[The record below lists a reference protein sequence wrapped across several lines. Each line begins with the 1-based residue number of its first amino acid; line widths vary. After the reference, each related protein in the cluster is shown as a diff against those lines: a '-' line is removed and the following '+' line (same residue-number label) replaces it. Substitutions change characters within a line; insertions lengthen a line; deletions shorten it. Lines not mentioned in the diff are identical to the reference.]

1 MAPAKSDITHPPCSL
16 QLKAIAL
23 GVACAAGIHPLQ
35 VAAQDETAVIEEL
48 VVWGRSLQLLG
59 SADSAS
65 QGVVGYADFS
75 TRPLARVGELVEV
88 VPGMIATQHSGP
100 GKANQYFLR
109 GFNLDHG
116 SDFSTFFE
124 GMPVNFRTHAHA
136 QGYMDLNFIIPEI
149 IERVDFKKGPYSA
162 NTGDFSLAGTS
173 SMKTYDTLERGF
185 VEVTVGS
192 GDEIRVVAANS
203 FSTEQGSLLYA
214 LEHQQTNG
222 MFVLDQD
229 VRKYNGLLKYTGE
242 IDGIPS
248 QLTLTAY
255 DSEWISTNQVPQR
268 AVASGQ
274 IDRFGF
280 IDPDLGG
287 QSHRYSLSGRFELG
301 EWDLTAYASAYYM
314 SLINNPTYVLN
325 DPINGDEFEQED
337 ERLLFGGSLLR
348 KGAFDFLGLQ
358 AASLVGAEVRYD
370 DVQELN
376 LFNTRSRLRYDSV
389 REDDAQELSLS
400 AYAESEFMV
409 SEKLRLTTGLRVDYI
424 RFDVEALRPQNSG
437 SDNDALL
444 QPKFGLAYR
453 LADSL
458 EFYANYGHGFHSNDV
473 RAAVNRIDPITGED
487 TEAQDILV
495 EGRGGEIGFRYDNL
509 RGFNVTLTAFELATD
524 SELVFVG
531 DAGTT
536 EPSDPT
542 RRSGVELNAFYS
554 INDRLVID
562 FSAARASGHF
572 RGLPDGENSITDAHE
587 NVAAAGLSYVG
598 TQGITASLRL
608 RYFGDAALTEDE
620 SLMKED
626 STLVNAGVSYAFGAW
641 EMGIDALNLFDAE
654 DDDIAYFFESR
665 LPGELEA
672 VEDIHFHPSNPRI
685 IRAMLRYSF

>member
-1 MAPAKSDITHPPCSL
+1 MSFATKSTFSSL
-16 QLKAIAL
+16 HCRPLNAIAL
-23 GVACAAGIHPLQ
+23 GVALAASMHSM
-35 VAAQDETAVIEEL
+35 VVSAQSSSDVIEEV

-59 SADSAS
+59 SADSSS

-116 SDFSTFFE
+116 SDFSTFFD

-136 QGYMDLNFIIPEI
+136 QGYMDLNFIIPEV
-149 IERVDFKKGPYSA
+149 IERIDFKKGPYFA

-173 SMKTYDTLERGF
+173 SMKTYDSLERGF

-192 GDEIRVVAANS
+192 GDEIRLVAADS
-203 FSTEQGSLLYA
+203 VSTEVGSLLYA

-242 IDGIPS
+242 IAGIPS
-248 QLTLTAY
+248 QLTLSAY

-268 AVASGQ
+268 AVTSGQ

-287 QSHRYSLSGRFELG
+287 QSHRYSLSGYFKLG
-301 EWDLTAYASAYYM
+301 EWDLTVYASAYYM
-314 SLINNPTYVLN
+314 SLINNPTYSLT

-337 ERLLFGGSLLR
+337 ERVLFGGSLVR
-348 KGAFDFLGLQ
+348 QSRFEIMGLK
-358 AASLVGAEVRYD
+358 AAGLFGAEVRVD

-376 LFNTRSRLRYDSV
+376 LFNTRSRLRYGSV
-389 REDDAQELSLS
+389 REDSARELSLS
-400 AYAESEFMV
+400 TYAESEFAL
-409 SEKLRLTTGLRVDYI
+409 SENLRLTTGLRADYI
-424 RFDVEALRPQNSG
+424 RFNVKTLRAENSG
-437 SDNDALL
+437 TESDALL

-453 LADSL
+453 LSDSL
-458 EFYANYGHGFHSNDV
+458 ELYANYGHGFHSNDV
-473 RAAVNRIDPITGED
+473 RAAVNRIDPVTGED

-509 RGFNVTLTAFELATD
+509 KGFNISLTAFELATD

-554 INDRLVID
+554 ISKRLVID
-562 FSAARASGHF
+562 LSAARATGHF
-572 RGLPDGENSITDAHE
+572 RGLPDGANSITDAHE
-587 NVAAAGLSYVG
+587 NVAAAGLTYVG
-598 TQGITASLRL
+598 TQGVTASLRV

-620 SLMKED
+620 SVMKEN
-626 STLVNAGVSYAFGAW
+626 STLINAGVSYAAGAW
-641 EMGIDALNLFDAE
+641 EMGIDALNLLDTE

-665 LPGELEA
+665 LPGEVEA
-672 VEDIHFHPSNPRI
+672 MEDIHFHPSNPRV

>member
-1 MAPAKSDITHPPCSL
+1 
-16 QLKAIAL
+16 
-23 GVACAAGIHPLQ
+23 
-35 VAAQDETAVIEEL
+35 
-48 VVWGRSLQLLG
+48 
-59 SADSAS
+59 
-65 QGVVGYADFS
+65 
-75 TRPLARVGELVEV
+75 
-88 VPGMIATQHSGP
+88 
-100 GKANQYFLR
+100 
-109 GFNLDHG
+109 
-116 SDFSTFFE
+116 
-124 GMPVNFRTHAHA
+124 
-136 QGYMDLNFIIPEI
+136 
-149 IERVDFKKGPYSA
+149 
-162 NTGDFSLAGTS
+162 
-173 SMKTYDTLERGF
+173 MKTYDTLERGF

-192 GDEIRVVAANS
+192 GDEIRVVVANS

-222 MFVLDQD
+222 MFGLDQD

-242 IDGIPS
+242 IGGIPS

-473 RAAVNRIDPITGED
+473 RAAVNRIDPVTGED

-536 EPSDPT
+536 GPSDPT

-598 TQGITASLRL
+598 TQGITASLRV

-620 SLMKED
+620 SVMKED

>member
-35 VAAQDETAVIEEL
+35 VAAQDEAAVIEEL

-185 VEVTVGS
+185 VEVTAGS

-358 AASLVGAEVRYD
+358 AASLVGAEARYD

-376 LFNTRSRLRYDSV
+376 LFNTRSRVRYDSV

-620 SLMKED
+620 SVMKED

>member
-1 MAPAKSDITHPPCSL
+1 VAPAKSDITHPPCSL

-35 VAAQDETAVIEEL
+35 VAAQDEAAVIEEL

-185 VEVTVGS
+185 VEVTAGS

-358 AASLVGAEVRYD
+358 AASLVGAEARYD

-376 LFNTRSRLRYDSV
+376 LFNTRSRVRYDSV

>member
-1 MAPAKSDITHPPCSL
+1 VSFATKSTFSSL
-16 QLKAIAL
+16 HCRPLNAIAL
-23 GVACAAGIHPLQ
+23 GVALAASMRSM
-35 VAAQDETAVIEEL
+35 VVSAQSSRDVIEEV

-59 SADSAS
+59 SADSSS

-116 SDFSTFFE
+116 SDFSTFFD

-136 QGYMDLNFIIPEI
+136 QGYMDLNFIIPEV
-149 IERVDFKKGPYSA
+149 IERIDFKKGPYFA

-173 SMKTYDTLERGF
+173 SMKTYDSLERGF
-185 VEVTVGS
+185 VEVTAGS
-192 GDEIRVVAANS
+192 GDEIRLVAADSVN
-203 FSTEQGSLLYA
+203 TELGSLLYA

-242 IDGIPS
+242 IAGIPS
-248 QLTLTAY
+248 QLTITAY

-268 AVASGQ
+268 AVTSGQ

-314 SLINNPTYVLN
+314 SLINNPTYSLN

-337 ERLLFGGSLLR
+337 ERVLFGGSIVR
-348 KGAFDFLGLQ
+348 QSRFEIMGLK
-358 AASLVGAEVRYD
+358 AAGLFGTEVRVD

-376 LFNTRSRLRYDSV
+376 LFNTRSRLRYGSV
-389 REDDAQELSLS
+389 REDSARELSLS
-400 AYAESEFMV
+400 TYAESEFAL
-409 SEKLRLTTGLRVDYI
+409 SENLRLTTGLRADYI
-424 RFDVEALRPQNSG
+424 RFDVEALRAENSG
-437 SDNDALL
+437 TESDALL

-453 LADSL
+453 LSDSL
-458 EFYANYGHGFHSNDV
+458 ELYANYGHGFHSNDV
-473 RAAVNRIDPITGED
+473 RAAVNRIDPVTGED

-509 RGFNVTLTAFELATD
+509 KGFNISLTAFELATD

-554 INDRLVID
+554 ISERLVID
-562 FSAARASGHF
+562 LSAARARGHF
-572 RGLPDGENSITDAHE
+572 RGLPDGANSITDAHE
-587 NVAAAGLSYVG
+587 NVAAAGLTYVG
-598 TQGITASLRL
+598 TQGVTASLRV
-608 RYFGDAALTEDE
+608 RYFGDAALTADE
-620 SLMKED
+620 SVMKEN
-626 STLVNAGVSYAFGAW
+626 STLMNAGVSYSAGAW
-641 EMGIDALNLFDAE
+641 EMGIDVLNLLDAE

-665 LPGELEA
+665 LPGEVEA
-672 VEDIHFHPSNPRI
+672 MEDIHFHPSNPRV

>member
-1 MAPAKSDITHPPCSL
+1 MSFATKSTFSSL
-16 QLKAIAL
+16 HCRPLNAIAL
-23 GVACAAGIHPLQ
+23 GVAL
-35 VAAQDETAVIEEL
+35 VASMHSMVVSAQSSSDVIEEV

-59 SADSAS
+59 SADSSS

-116 SDFSTFFE
+116 SDFSTFFD

-136 QGYMDLNFIIPEI
+136 QGYMDLNFIIPEV
-149 IERVDFKKGPYSA
+149 IERIDFKKGPYFA

-173 SMKTYDTLERGF
+173 SMKTYDSLERGF

-192 GDEIRVVAANS
+192 GDEIRLVAADS
-203 FSTEQGSLLYA
+203 VSTEVGSLLYA

-242 IDGIPS
+242 IAGIPS

-268 AVASGQ
+268 AVTSGQ

-287 QSHRYSLSGRFELG
+287 QSHRYSLSGSFEMG

-314 SLINNPTYVLN
+314 SLINNPTYSLN

-337 ERLLFGGSLLR
+337 ERVLFGGSLVR
-348 KGAFDFLGLQ
+348 QSRFEIMGLK
-358 AASLVGAEVRYD
+358 AAGLFGAEVRVD

-376 LFNTRSRLRYDSV
+376 LFNTRSRLRYGSV
-389 REDDAQELSLS
+389 REDSARELSLS
-400 AYAESEFMV
+400 TYAESEFAL
-409 SEKLRLTTGLRVDYI
+409 SENLRLTTGLRADYI
-424 RFDVEALRPQNSG
+424 RFDVETLRAENSG
-437 SDNDALL
+437 SESDALL

-453 LADSL
+453 LSDSL
-458 EFYANYGHGFHSNDV
+458 ELYANYGHGFHSNDV
-473 RAAVNRIDPITGED
+473 RAAVNRIDPVTGED

-509 RGFNVTLTAFELATD
+509 KGFNISLTAFELATD

-554 INDRLVID
+554 ISKRLVID
-562 FSAARASGHF
+562 LSAARARGHF
-572 RGLPDGENSITDAHE
+572 RGLPDGANSITDAHE
-587 NVAAAGLSYVG
+587 NVAVAGLTYVG
-598 TQGITASLRL
+598 TQGVTASLRV

-620 SLMKED
+620 SVMKEN
-626 STLVNAGVSYAFGAW
+626 STLINAGVSYAAGAW
-641 EMGIDALNLFDAE
+641 EMGIDVLNLLDAE
-654 DDDIAYFFESR
+654 DDDIAFFFESR
-665 LPGELEA
+665 LPGEVEA
-672 VEDIHFHPSNPRI
+672 MEDIHFHPSNPRV

>member
-1 MAPAKSDITHPPCSL
+1 MRSMVVSAQSSSD
-16 QLKAIAL
+16 
-23 GVACAAGIHPLQ
+23 
-35 VAAQDETAVIEEL
+35 VIEEV

-59 SADSAS
+59 SADSSS

-116 SDFSTFFE
+116 SDFSTFFD

-136 QGYMDLNFIIPEI
+136 QGYMDLNFIIPEV
-149 IERVDFKKGPYSA
+149 IERIDFKKGPYFA

-173 SMKTYDTLERGF
+173 SMKTYDSLERGF
-185 VEVTVGS
+185 VEVTAGS
-192 GDEIRVVAANS
+192 GDEIRLVAADSVN
-203 FSTEQGSLLYA
+203 TELGSLLYA

-242 IDGIPS
+242 IAGIPS

-268 AVASGQ
+268 ALTSGQ

-314 SLINNPTYVLN
+314 SLINNPTYSLN

-337 ERLLFGGSLLR
+337 ERVLFGGSLVR
-348 KGAFDFLGLQ
+348 QSRFEIMGLK
-358 AASLVGAEVRYD
+358 AAGLFGAEVRVD

-376 LFNTRSRLRYDSV
+376 LFNTRSRLRYGSV
-389 REDDAQELSLS
+389 REDSARELSLS
-400 AYAESEFMV
+400 TYAESEFAL
-409 SEKLRLTTGLRVDYI
+409 SENLRLTTGLRADYI
-424 RFDVEALRPQNSG
+424 RFDVETLRAENSG
-437 SDNDALL
+437 TESDALL

-453 LADSL
+453 LSDAL
-458 EFYANYGHGFHSNDV
+458 ELYANYGHGFHSNDV
-473 RAAVNRIDPITGED
+473 RAAVNRIDPVTGED

-509 RGFNVTLTAFELATD
+509 KGFNISLTAFELATD

-554 INDRLVID
+554 ISERLVID
-562 FSAARASGHF
+562 LSAARARGHF
-572 RGLPDGENSITDAHE
+572 RGLPDGANSITDAHE
-587 NVAAAGLSYVG
+587 NVAAAGLTYVG
-598 TQGITASLRL
+598 TQGVTASLRV

-620 SLMKED
+620 SVMKEN
-626 STLVNAGVSYAFGAW
+626 STLINAGVSYSAGAW
-641 EMGIDALNLFDAE
+641 EMGIDVLNLLDAE

-665 LPGELEA
+665 LPGEVEA
-672 VEDIHFHPSNPRI
+672 MEDIHFHPSNPRV